1 MRGIFYLLAIAGI
14 TAAQGN
20 QTVSAATLSPTTTE
34 EAVFSVAGGGGYNT
48 CKAAT
53 TVTKW
58 NDKPYTLVVTS
69 YKTTTST
76 CYETKTSTKLSTTTC
91 TVVSCPLL
99 ICIDRESA
107 IRTNRCHV
115 DTQWQDT

>member
-14 TAAQGN
+14 TTAQGN
-20 QTVSAATLSPTTTE
+20 QTISVATLSPSTTK
-34 EAVFSVAGGGGYNT
+34 EAVFSVAGGGGYDT

-99 ICIDRESA
+99 ICFNKNSA
-107 IRTNRCHV
+107 IRTYRCHV
-115 DTQWQDT
+115 DIQ